1 MKEKYIKQVKRLLM
15 VSGSKKQEI
24 LRDLSEIFQSAQEHG
39 DTQEQVIKRLGTPE
53 EFVED
58 IHERMGIHGEEKKR
72 RKIGFIIGSMVLVA
86 AMALTIGIGSR
97 CMRTPDNVIGQGN
110 VMTSIQ
116 VQGPGIDISILF
128 MAAGCVL
135 LAAAAVLIFGY
146 RRILHKRKKDL

>member
-1 MKEKYIKQVKRLLM
+1 M
-15 VSGSKKQEI
+15 VPWYWW
-24 LRDLSEIFQSAQEHG
+24 R
-39 DTQEQVIKRLGTPE
+39 
-53 EFVED
+53 
-58 IHERMGIHGEEKKR
+58 
-72 RKIGFIIGSMVLVA
+72 
-86 AMALTIGIGSR
+86 MALTIGIGSR